1 MGNGNTGLLGTIKW
15 SSLVVAINSTQ
26 LERPG
31 TIIYLNQ
38 FTQSFK
44 VIGDI
49 TLFLILIEEP
59 NIHLG
64 MHFDRSKNNY
74 FYVRETMAWGLWN
87 KIKQGFKKVG
97 NFVKKAASFVND
109 KVIKPFKPVITN
121 VANAILPGSG
131 RIVEAVSDGIDD
143 VANGNFKG
151 AAQRIVGMAN
161 PDYVSAN
168 GVRPN
173 ADRLEV
179 RPYRRLNR

>member
-1 MGNGNTGLLGTIKW
+1 
-15 SSLVVAINSTQ
+15 
-26 LERPG
+26 
-31 TIIYLNQ
+31 
-38 FTQSFK
+38 
-44 VIGDI
+44 
-49 TLFLILIEEP
+49 
-59 NIHLG
+59 
-64 MHFDRSKNNY
+64 
-74 FYVRETMAWGLWN
+74 MAWGLWN

-97 NFVKKAASFVND
+97 NFVKKAASFLND
-109 KVIKPFKPVITN
+109 KVIKPLKPVITN

-151 AAQRIVGMAN
+151 AAQRMVGMAN